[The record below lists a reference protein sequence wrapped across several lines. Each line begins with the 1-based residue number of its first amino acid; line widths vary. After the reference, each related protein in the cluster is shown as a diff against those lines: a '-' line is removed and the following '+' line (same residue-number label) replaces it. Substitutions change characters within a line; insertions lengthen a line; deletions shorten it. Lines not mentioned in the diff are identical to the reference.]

1 MTNNDLGCNKRVTE
15 FQKKNGFEKFG
26 IARVSAVHK
35 ERYRVRN
42 ADGERSAELL
52 GNLRFTAQSSLD
64 FPAVGDW
71 VVISEFDED
80 KALIHALVPRQNY
93 LERQTAGKHGEKQL
107 IAANIDM
114 AFIIQSVGHDF
125 NLNRLERYL
134 TICNKAG
141 IDSMILLNKTDLI
154 DESELKS
161 LTGIVNK
168 RLKDTEVL
176 AISNQ
181 SGKGLEKLRKIIRK
195 GHTYCLLGSSGVGKS
210 TLINKLS
217 AEELM
222 KTGNISDST
231 SKGKH
236 VTSHRELFVLKNGG
250 IIIDNPG
257 MREVGIADAGTG
269 LEETFEI
276 ILEYAGSCKYK
287 DCSHTVEKGC
297 AVIEAVENGEIDG
310 DAYRNYI
317 KMEKEKDHFEST
329 VAEKRQ
335 KDKDFG
341 KMMKNFKKDVKK
353 VNDKFKE

>member
-1 MTNNDLGCNKRVTE
+1 MKIEDLGYNEEIDDFR
-15 FQKKNGFEKFG
+15 QKNGYEGFG
-26 IARVSAVHK
+26 IARVCSVHK
-35 ERYRVRN
+35 DRYLVKN
-42 ADGERSAELL
+42 ENGDFIAELL
-52 GNLRFTAQSSLD
+52 GNMRFTATKNTD

-71 VVISEFDED
+71 VIISEYDED
-80 KALIHALVPRQNY
+80 KALIHALAPRQNY

-141 IDSMILLNKTDLI
+141 IHSMILLNKTDLI
-154 DESELKS
+154 DEGELKS

-181 SGKGLEKLRKIIRK
+181 SGKGLEKLSNIIRK

-222 KTGNISDST
+222 KTGSISDST

-335 KDKDFG
+335 NDKDFG